1 MQLAQA
7 KAEARSA
14 SRELQENVTWK
25 EGWVATRLQ
34 KAERENSTVYLQV
47 RQGGGGGAARAAGAT
62 AGAEAGAEAAVWVL
76 VAGGHMCVHH

>member
-1 MQLAQA
+1 MQASQVQLAQA
-7 KAEARSA
+7 KVEARSA

-47 RQGGGGGAARAAGAT
+47 CGAEGGERGLLVLGGQGGESGR
-62 AGAEAGAEAAVWVL
+62 
-76 VAGGHMCVHH
+76 CV